1 MSSARSVSTTDDPV
15 HIAILKGGD
24 YVRERLAPNQRDGY
38 YLHLSDLLQAVR
50 AHASA
55 EPLTILDFGAGGS
68 PYRSLFPNAV
78 YQTADLEGAA
88 SDYAIDQEGYVNAP
102 DQHFD
107 LVLSTQVLEH
117 CRRPERYLAEVRRVL
132 KEDGRLILSTHG
144 LFEEH
149 GCPYDFFRWTADG
162 LRAVIEESGFQ
173 VRSMA
178 RVTVGPRAGFHLLQS
193 AISQPLLDRQPLPI
207 RLLGRVLFRVL
218 LARRFWNAF
227 LDRVFPEYRVVMS
240 SDLPFAN
247 TCVTLLSESVIA
259 ENPTNR
265 TS

>member
-1 MSSARSVSTTDDPV
+1 MTTVVSDPKKV
-15 HIAILKGGD
+15 SPAHIAILKAD
-24 YVRERLAPNQRDGY
+24 EFVRERIKPERRDFY

-50 AHASA
+50 AHASS

-88 SDYAIDQEGYVNAP
+88 SDYAINQEGFVNAP

-132 KEDGRLILSTHG
+132 KQNGRLILSTHG

-162 LRAVIEESGFQ
+162 LRAVIEEAGFQ
-173 VRSMA
+173 VRSVA

-193 AISQPLLDRQPLPI
+193 AISQALLDRQPLTI
-207 RLLGRVLFRVL
+207 RLLGSVLFRLL

-247 TCVTLLSESVIA
+247 TCVTLLSESVLV
-259 ENPTNR
+259 ENSTD
-265 TS
+265 TSS